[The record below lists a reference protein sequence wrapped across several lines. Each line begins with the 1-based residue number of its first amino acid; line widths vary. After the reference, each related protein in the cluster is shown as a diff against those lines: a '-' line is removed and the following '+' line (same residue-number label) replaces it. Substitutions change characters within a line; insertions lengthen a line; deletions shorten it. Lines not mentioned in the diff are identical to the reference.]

1 MREWLAQGY
10 TYIIYQELSCKIVC
24 SINDEIVLFYQFLG
38 ILFTKKSIYGV
49 KGYAW
54 IYGGHLL
61 FRTLHL

>member
-10 TYIIYQELSCKIVC
+10 TYIIYQELGCKIVC
-24 SINDEIVLFYQFLG
+24 SVNDEIVLFYQFLG

-49 KGYAW
+49 NGYVVVNVA
-54 IYGGHLL
+54 YLL